1 MINTSSNRGFFGAYH
16 MNKTNW
22 ISVALDGSAD
32 DEKVK
37 MLVDLSFEIKRND
50 SITHNHIIMYFFIV

>member
-22 ISVALDGSAD
+22 ISVALDSTAD

-37 MLVDLSFEIKRND
+37 MLVDLSFEMKKNKKK
-50 SITHNHIIMYFFIV
+50 